1 MKAIIARLGLGF
13 TFPLLIP
20 ALLLSPAQAQI
31 EEVVVTAQKRP
42 EDIQDVPISI
52 STFSGEFLKSSG
64 IDTLQQLGDY
74 TPNLTLSQSSK
85 VANQR
90 IIMRGVGSVGDAGI
104 EPSVAVFIDGVYYP
118 RPSSVVGTMSDLEM
132 VEVLRGPQGTL
143 FGRNASMGALNIR
156 TAQPTEEF
164 QGEIRGSFG
173 DYAARRLSGF
183 VTGGL
188 TDMAAGRLSFHYSD
202 RDGYG
207 DNTYTVGGSRDE
219 VGAWEDVAVR
229 GKINFLP
236 TDNLDITVSV
246 DYARVDNEGQ
256 VVEVLSDSVLSPQYD
271 TIIGLVLDPNAV
283 PGVVPPGVLGLGPL
297 PELRDDSDF
306 VINQDHQ
313 DDAEDEQW
321 GISGDISWDVGE
333 HTLRSITSYRS
344 WQNDT
349 FESVI
354 RLPANLINR
363 ITAYENDTFSQ
374 EIQLLS
380 PTGGFLEYVAGF
392 YYYDESYEIN
402 QDFDLGPEFCQAAAN
417 AAFLQTFA
425 ATGSAAAGLA
435 ASGATFPACAFG
447 AQDNAVAGAFE
458 QDVTSYAVYGQA
470 SLNITD
476 QFRLTGGL
484 RWTDDDK
491 EGSFVQT
498 VNNIALSPA
507 VLDLR
512 VNEGPSNLD
521 FSDDELTWLINGS
534 YYATDNIMLFASY
547 STGYKSGGFNS
558 DGFNSL
564 GVLRGV
570 SRVFE
575 SETVDNYEFGIK
587 STLLDNKMTANLTI
601 FRTDIDNF
609 QDRQFDGVNFIV
621 QNVGELRQQG
631 IELDIQTRPI
641 DQFFAVLGVS
651 YLDSEFQ
658 KFPNATALPAVVAA
672 SQALGVAPPPQDLK
686 GESNHFS
693 PEWQLSLVGEWAD
706 ALPNTN
712 LNWFVRGEYQ
722 YIDDQNLGAETNQNP
737 QTVQEGYDLVN
748 ARFGLRGPADKWE
761 VSLFVRNAT
770 DEAYCQTMINQPIGT
785 TLFLVDP
792 VTLGGMQR
800 CMLGPPRTWGVE
812 AALSF

>member
-1 MKAIIARLGLGF
+1 MKARIARSGLGF
-13 TFPLLIP
+13 TFSLLIS
-20 ALLLSPAQAQI
+20 ALFSSPAQAQI

-52 STFSGEFLKSSG
+52 STFSGDFLKSSQ
-64 IDTLQQLGDY
+64 IDTLQQLGNY
-74 TPNLTLSQSSK
+74 TPNLTLTQSSK

-90 IIMRGVGSVGDAGI
+90 IIMRGVGSVGDSGI

-118 RPSSVVGTMSDLEM
+118 RPASVVGSMSDLEM

-156 TAQPTEEF
+156 TAKPSEEF
-164 QGEIRGSFG
+164 HGEIRGSFG
-173 DYAARRLSGF
+173 DYGARRVSGF
-183 VTGGL
+183 VNGGL
-188 TDMAAGRLSFHYSD
+188 VDRTAGRLSFHYSD

-207 DNTYTVGGSRDE
+207 RNTFTSGGSRAE
-219 VGAWEDVAVR
+219 VGAWEDYGVR
-229 GKINFLP
+229 GKLNFLP
-236 TDNLDITVSV
+236 NDNLDVTVSV
-246 DYARVDNEGQ
+246 DYARVNNEGQ
-256 VVEVLSDSVLSPQYD
+256 VIEVLSDSVLSPQYN
-271 TIIGLVLDPNAV
+271 TIIGLVLDPNAI
-283 PGVVPPGVLGLGPL
+283 PGVVPPGVFGIGPL
-297 PELRDDSDF
+297 PELSDDTDY

-321 GISGDISWDVGE
+321 GISADISWDIGE
-333 HTLRSITSYRS
+333 HTVRSITAYRS
-344 WQNDT
+344 WENDT

-363 ITAYENDTFSQ
+363 VTAFDTDTVSQ
-374 EIQLLS
+374 EFQLLS

-392 YYYDESYEIN
+392 YYYDESYQIS
-402 QDFDLGPEFCQAAAN
+402 QDFDLGPDFCQAAGN
-417 AAFLQTFA
+417 AAFLRTFN
-425 ATGSAAAGLA
+425 ATGSVAAGLA

-447 AQDNAVAGAFE
+447 AQSKAVDSGFE
-458 QDVTSYAVYGQA
+458 QDVTSLAVYGQA
-470 SLNITD
+470 SFNITD

-491 EGSFVQT
+491 NGGFFQV

-512 VNEGPSNLD
+512 INEGPSDLD
-521 FSDDELTWLINGS
+521 FSDDELTWLVNGS
-534 YYATDNIMLFASY
+534 YYATDDIMLFASY

-558 DGFNSL
+558 DGFNSA
-564 GVLRGV
+564 GILRGA
-570 SRVFE
+570 SRIFD
-575 SETVDNYEFGIK
+575 SETVDNYEFGVK
-587 STLLDNKMTANLTI
+587 SAWFDNKVTANLTV
-601 FRTDIDNF
+601 FRTDINNF

-631 IELDIQTRPI
+631 VELDMHARPI
-641 DQFFAVLGVS
+641 DQFFAVLGMS

-658 KFPNATALPAVVAA
+658 KFPNATALPAVVAV
-672 SQALGVAPPPQDLK
+672 SQALGVAPLPRDLK
-686 GESNHFS
+686 GERNHFS
-693 PEWQLSLVGEWAD
+693 PEWQFSLVGEWED
-706 ALPNTN
+706 VLPTTN
-712 LNWFVRGEYQ
+712 VNWFVRGEYQ
-722 YIDDQNLGAETNQNP
+722 FIDDQNVGAETNQNP
-737 QTVQEGYDLVN
+737 QTIQEGYDLVN

-800 CMLGPPRTWGVE
+800 CMLGPPRIWGIE
-812 AALSF
+812 AALTF